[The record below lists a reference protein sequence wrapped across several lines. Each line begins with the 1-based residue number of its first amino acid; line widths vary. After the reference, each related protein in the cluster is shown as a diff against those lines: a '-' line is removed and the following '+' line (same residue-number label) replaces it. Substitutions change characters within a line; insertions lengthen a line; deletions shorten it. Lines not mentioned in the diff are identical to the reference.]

1 MSDTANR
8 NFSIHRKTYTH
19 KSYIPVIPTKKS
31 QNEIACKCQTLC
43 IVTFPF
49 TENLYTQIVSN
60 TYIEK
65 SDNEIACKYVSHS
78 KQLLFHSK
86 KKNYTF

>member
-1 MSDTANR
+1 MSDTVHR

-19 KSYIPVIPTKKS
+19 K
-31 QNEIACKCQTLC
+31 
-43 IVTFPF
+43 
-49 TENLYTQIVSN
+49 LYLIH
-60 TYIEK
+60 IEK

-86 KKNYTF
+86 KKKLHFLTSEWINIQVDYLAGLSFDWIIISLD